1 MLKNLFTKHDHRSV
15 SGLTKEAAM
24 IAASTFWRSRQFG
37 INFTSGYSLQGSQFY
52 SNMGLRQS
60 VNVFVVEEGA
70 DVAVDLTFS
79 AELSDE
85 GAVAGVVGVV
95 LLPVVAVAVGAI
107 SVMQYEDEA
116 QRVMNDFWSYI
127 FAFPKNTTSSG
138 GPGATSPQAQAQAV
152 PAPLGARNCPGC
164 NAPQDPEARFCKYC
178 GTKL

>member
-1 MLKNLFTKHDHRSV
+1 MIKNLFTKHDHRSV
-15 SGLTKEAAM
+15 SGLTKEAAI

-37 INFTSGYSLQGSQFY
+37 ISFTSAYSLQGSQFY
-52 SNMGLRQS
+52 SNLGLRQS

-116 QRVMNDFWSYI
+116 QRAMNDFWTYVY
-127 FAFPKNTTSSG
+127 AFPKNKPPTG
-138 GPGATSPQAQAQAV
+138 APGTPSQPTQEQAV

-164 NAPQDPEARFCKYC
+164 NAPQDPEARFCKHC

>member
-1 MLKNLFTKHDHRSV
+1 MIKNLFTKHDHRSV

-52 SNMGLRQS
+52 SNLGLRQS

-70 DVAVDLTFS
+70 DVAVDLTLS

-85 GAVAGVVGVV
+85 GAVAGAVGVV
-95 LLPVVAVAVGAI
+95 FLPVVAVAVGAI

-138 GPGATSPQAQAQAV
+138 GPVATSPQAQAQAV

-164 NAPQDPEARFCKYC
+164 NAPQDPEAKFCKHC
-178 GTKL
+178 GTRL

>member
-107 SVMQYEDEA
+107 SVMQYEDNA
-116 QRVMNDFWSYI
+116 QRVMNDFWSYV
-127 FAFPKNTTSSG
+127 FAFPKNKPSA
-138 GPGATSPQAQAQAV
+138 GATGPPSPPAQAQAV

-164 NAPQDPEARFCKYC
+164 NAPQDPDARFCKHC